1 MAAAKGAAYTAHIL
15 TPMQER
21 TKADGQAGKYGKVP
35 KNCVVTGGTGF
46 VGQRL
51 VEMLVERGA
60 ERVVS
65 FDIVPPADNVWRHP
79 AIEYVV
85 GDLCDAEA
93 VERAVRGADC
103 VWHNGACVG
112 PYHPVEVYGRV
123 NVGGTQNVIDACR
136 KHGVPKL
143 VFSSSP
149 STRFTADAQDVDG
162 LTEEEMPS
170 LPQRAYVQDYAKTKA
185 EGELLVSAACDDS
198 LLTIA
203 VAPHQVYGPR
213 DNLFLPNLLEV
224 AGLGKLRVFGKGEN
238 RICFTYVDN
247 YCHAL
252 ILGERALY
260 KGSPALGKFY
270 VATDGDTHPDSRGC
284 CEFWKEIDK
293 VIVSVGF
300 ASIQAKMHLPSW
312 FMLLLGWLCDVAG
325 ACVGKKFKLS
335 KFAVRMLLMHRWFK
349 IDAIKRDL
357 GFEPLV
363 GFQEGIEDTVGWFR
377 QYWLPTFDASAGGM
391 TGDVAKQ
398 TQRKIN
404 IQSASALSSNKKD

>member
-1 MAAAKGAAYTAHIL
+1 MAATKAAAFSAHVL

-21 TKADGQAGKYGKVP
+21 GRADSEAGKFGKAP

-85 GDLCDAEA
+85 GDLCDPEA

-112 PYHPVEVYGRV
+112 PYHPVELYGRV
-123 NVGGTQNVIDACR
+123 NVGGTQNVIAACR
-136 KHGVPKL
+136 KHGVRKL
-143 VFSSSP
+143 VYSTSP

-162 LTEEEMPS
+162 LTEEELPK
-170 LPQRAYVQDYAKTKA
+170 LPQAAYVQDYAKTKA
-185 EGELLVSAACDDS
+185 EGELLVRAECDEA

-213 DNLFLPNLLEV
+213 DNLFLPNMLEV
-224 AGLGKLRVFGKGEN
+224 AGLGKLRVFGDGKN

-260 KGSPALGKFY
+260 PGSPALGKFY
-270 VATDGDTHPDSRGC
+270 IATDGETHPEPQGF
-284 CEFWKEIDK
+284 CEFWKEMEK
-293 VIVSVGF
+293 VIVSLGF
-300 ASIQAKMHLPSW
+300 TSIMAKVHLPAW
-312 FMLLLGWLCDVAG
+312 FMLTLGWLCDV
-325 ACVGKKFKLS
+325 VGSCLGRKFKLS
-335 KFAVRMLLMHRWFK
+335 KFAVRMLIMHRWFR

-357 GFEPLV
+357 GYQPLV
-363 GFQEGIEDTVGWFR
+363 GFGEGWTDTVGWFR
-377 QYWLPTFDASAGGM
+377 QYWLPTFSASASGL
-391 TGDVAKQ
+391 TGDVARQ
-398 TQRKIN
+398 TQRKID
-404 IQSASALSSNKKD
+404 IQSASALSSDKTD